1 LTPLK
6 IATLKETFSPKK
18 IIVEAIIITYF
29 KNYPA
34 RNPIICTAHPNQT
47 SEASV
52 IKITLSLKFF
62 NKINPIIKNK
72 I

>member
-18 IIVEAIIITYF
+18 IIVEAIIITF
-29 KNYPA
+29 LKDPA
-34 RNPIICTAHPNQT
+34 MNPIICTAHPNQT
-47 SEASV
+47 SEALV

>member
-34 RNPIICTAHPNQT
+34 HPNQT
-47 SEASV
+47 LEASV